1 MLIISPLRHKFVGI
15 KYAYP
20 PLEIVRTEGRMFDT
34 FEDLAVDTRN
44 KVLSF
49 GITSKSVLLIF
60 DKCTKELT
68 TVMKSRNVVFK
79 LDVAIDWVNNYISKL
94 KGISEK
100 YKYGLRYGYR
110 RTILLLND
118 NYEGV
123 LYEWKVYCTK
133 HAKKPITDEFNKIL
147 NSYTDFLKHSNYSTS
162 TIEYKIICVSSLFL
176 YLENNGITI
185 LKDLNSGLLI
195 KYFASEH
202 FQNRKTDG
210 VIAELS
216 KLRSFLEYLEENN
229 LSNYPNLHCT
239 IPIIRSVSRKIVTIL
254 NNEQKNTLL
263 QDYHQSKSNFR
274 DKAIYTIALQSG
286 LRFSD
291 IVKIKFNDIDWEKK
305 EIRIIQQKTKMPA
318 TVFLTPAMENSI
330 IEYILKERR
339 TTSSTPLIFI
349 KSTGP
354 ANIITRSSLRTKNRF
369 RASGIKQ
376 MPAEFGTHIMRRT
389 FATDLLNSGASLD
402 VITTSLGHID
412 KSSSNKYLSTNEE
425 KLKLCSLS
433 IDDYPYNGG
442 LF

>member
-1 MLIISPLRHKFVGI
+1 
-15 KYAYP
+15 
-20 PLEIVRTEGRMFDT
+20 MFDT
-34 FEDLAVDTRN
+34 FEALAADTRN

-49 GITSKSVLLIF
+49 GITSESVLLIF

-68 TVMKSRNVVFK
+68 PIMQSQNVIFK
-79 LDVAIDWVNNYISKL
+79 LDIAIDWSNKYISKI
-94 KGISEK
+94 KHISEK
-100 YKYGLRYGYR
+100 YKNQLRYGFR

-123 LYEWKVYCTK
+123 LHNWKSYYTK
-133 HAKKPITDEFNKIL
+133 QEKKPVTDEFIKIL
-147 NSYTDFLKHSNYSTS
+147 EHYEEYLQSFNYTTNTLR
-162 TIEYKIICVSSLFL
+162 YKITCASNLLLFL
-176 YLENNGITI
+176 EENEVTS
-185 LKDLNSGLLI
+185 LNDINSRALI
-195 KYFASEH
+195 NYFASDH
-202 FQNRKTDG
+202 FQNRKADG
-210 VIAELS
+210 IVAELS
-216 KLRSFLEYLEENN
+216 RIRSFLEYLEENN
-229 LSNYPNLHCT
+229 LSKYPNLHCT
-239 IPIIRSVSRKIVTIL
+239 IPVIRSTSRRIVTIL
-254 NNEQKNTLL
+254 NDEQKKAVL
-263 QDYHQSKSNFR
+263 QDYRQSKSNLR

-291 IVKIKFNDIDWEKK
+291 IKKIKFNDIDWDRK
-305 EIRIIQQKTKMPA
+305 EIRIIQQKTNVPL

-354 ANIITRSSLRTKNRF
+354 ANIITRGSLRTKNRF

>member
-1 MLIISPLRHKFVGI
+1 
-15 KYAYP
+15 
-20 PLEIVRTEGRMFDT
+20 MFDT
-34 FEDLAVDTRN
+34 FEALAADTRN

-49 GITSKSVLLIF
+49 GIKSESVLLIF

-68 TVMKSRNVVFK
+68 PIMQSQNVIFK
-79 LDVAIDWVNNYISKL
+79 LDIAVDWSNKYISKI
-94 KGISEK
+94 KHISEK
-100 YKYGLRYGYR
+100 YKNQLRYGFR

-123 LYEWKVYCTK
+123 LHNWKSYYTK
-133 HAKKPITDEFNKIL
+133 QEKKPVTDEFIKIL
-147 NSYTDFLKHSNYSTS
+147 EHYEEYLQSFNYTTNTLR
-162 TIEYKIICVSSLFL
+162 YKITCASNLLLFL
-176 YLENNGITI
+176 EENEITSLNDI
-185 LKDLNSGLLI
+185 NSGALI
-195 KYFASEH
+195 NYFASDH
-202 FQNRKTDG
+202 FQNRKADG
-210 VIAELS
+210 IVAELS
-216 KLRSFLEYLEENN
+216 RIRSFLEYLEENN
-229 LSNYPNLHCT
+229 LSKYPNLHCT
-239 IPIIRSVSRKIVTIL
+239 IPVIRSTSRRIVTIL
-254 NNEQKNTLL
+254 NDEQKKAVL
-263 QDYHQSKSNFR
+263 QDYRQSKSNLR

-291 IVKIKFNDIDWEKK
+291 IKKIKFNDIDWDRK
-305 EIRIIQQKTKMPA
+305 EIRIIQQKTNVPL

-354 ANIITRSSLRTKNRF
+354 ANIITRGSLRTKNRF

>member
-1 MLIISPLRHKFVGI
+1 
-15 KYAYP
+15 
-20 PLEIVRTEGRMFDT
+20 MFNT
-34 FEDLAVDTRN
+34 FEELALDTRN

-60 DKCTKELT
+60 DRCTKELT
-68 TVMKSRNVVFK
+68 PIMQSQNVVFK
-79 LDVAIDWVNNYISKL
+79 LDIAIDWLNKYISKI
-94 KGISEK
+94 KHISEK
-100 YKYGLRYGYR
+100 YKNKLRYGFR

-123 LYEWKVYCTK
+123 LCEWKVYCTK
-133 HAKKPITDEFNKIL
+133 HANKPVADEFNKIL
-147 NSYTDFLKHSNYSTS
+147 NSYTEFLKRFNYSAS
-162 TIEYKIICVSSLFL
+162 TFEYKIICVCSLFL
-176 YLENNGITI
+176 YLENNGITL
-185 LKDLNSGLLI
+185 LKELNSGVLV

-210 VIAELS
+210 VIAELYRV
-216 KLRSFLEYLEENN
+216 RSFLEYLEENN
-229 LSNYPNLHCT
+229 LLKHPNLHCT
-239 IPIIRSVSRKIVTIL
+239 IPMIRSTNRKIITIL
-254 NNEQKNTLL
+254 NKEQKKAVL
-263 QDYHQSKSNFR
+263 QDYHQSKSNLR

-291 IVKIKFNDIDWEKK
+291 IKKIKFNDIDWDRK
-305 EIRIIQQKTKMPA
+305 EIIIIQQKTKVPL
-318 TVFLTPAMENSI
+318 TVFLTPAMENTI
-330 IEYILKERR
+330 IEYILNERR
-339 TTSSTPLIFI
+339 TSKSPMIFI

-354 ANIITRSSLRTKNRF
+354 ATGIKRTSNDTKNRF
-369 RASGIKQ
+369 RASGITS

-389 FATDLLNSGASLD
+389 FASDLLNSGASLD
-402 VITTSLGHID
+402 VITASLGHID